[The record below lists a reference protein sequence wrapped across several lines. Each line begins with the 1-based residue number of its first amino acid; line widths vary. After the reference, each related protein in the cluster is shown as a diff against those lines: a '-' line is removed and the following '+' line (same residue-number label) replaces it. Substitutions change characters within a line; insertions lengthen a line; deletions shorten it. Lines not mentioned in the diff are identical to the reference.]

1 MTTIGARTLQGT
13 CPGGPNI
20 RAVIRRRTIRLS
32 DNALIDDI
40 DLSVPTRK
48 SVLFKRISGPID
60 IRTDFYYLPGK
71 CGQYNSELAKAV
83 RVKPAAK
90 GLSFNDNA
98 EILQVEN
105 IRTRDEPRPIM
116 NRRSHSHPIHP
127 DRLRQPPEVIAM
139 SEENARILAA
149 TTRQIVQLQLGEYVP
164 DNRWARRPR
173 MIRENVPDQMPA
185 MPGPQIEI
193 RWLADTGCP
202 FDLVG
207 MHDIPAQDRRH
218 IKNGRTQHSLQTA
231 NGVAGTQGRVD
242 ATVESLDE
250 DIEAFVMGNT
260 PSIVSIGRRCADFG
274 YSFRWDAF
282 ETPVLICP
290 SGRTVRLDVINNVPY
305 LPKGPVMFMSC
316 DTGNARS
323 SNCHER
329 FIVPCSSL

>member
-48 SVLFKRISGPID
+48 SVLFKRIPGPID
-60 IRTDFYYLPGK
+60 IRTNFYYLPGK

-83 RVKPAAK
+83 RIKLTASR
-90 GLSFNDNA
+90 LSFNDSA
-98 EILQVEN
+98 EIQHVEN

-173 MIRENVPDQMPA
+173 MIRKNVPDQMPA

-202 FDLVG
+202 L
-207 MHDIPAQDRRH
+207 
-218 IKNGRTQHSLQTA
+218 
-231 NGVAGTQGRVD
+231 
-242 ATVESLDE
+242 
-250 DIEAFVMGNT
+250 
-260 PSIVSIGRRCADFG
+260 
-274 YSFRWDAF
+274 
-282 ETPVLICP
+282 
-290 SGRTVRLDVINNVPY
+290 
-305 LPKGPVMFMSC
+305 
-316 DTGNARS
+316 NA
-323 SNCHER
+323 
-329 FIVPCSSL
+329 

>member
-40 DLSVPTRK
+40 NLSVPTRK
-48 SVLFKRISGPID
+48 SVLFKRIPGPID

-83 RVKPAAK
+83 RVKPTAG

-164 DNRWARRPR
+164 DSRWARRPR
-173 MIRENVPDQMPA
+173 MIRENVPDQTPA

-207 MHDIPAQDRRH
+207 MRDIPAQDRRH
-218 IKNGRTQHSLQTA
+218 IKKGRTQHSLQTA

-260 PSIVSIGRRCADFG
+260 PSIVSIGRRCADFSG
-274 YSFRWDAF
+274 GM
-282 ETPVLICP
+282 P
-290 SGRTVRLDVINNVPY
+290 SRRP
-305 LPKGPVMFMSC
+305 F
-316 DTGNARS
+316 S
-323 SNCHER
+323 SAHPGELLG
-329 FIVPCSSL
+329 ST

>member
-32 DNALIDDI
+32 DNALIDDV
-40 DLSVPTRK
+40 DLVIPIRK
-48 SVLFKRISGPID
+48 SVLFRRIPGPID

-83 RVKPAAK
+83 RSRLTARR
-90 GLSFNDNA
+90 LSFNDDA
-98 EILQVEN
+98 EVQHVEN
-105 IRTRDEPRPIM
+105 IRTRGEPRPIM

-149 TTRQIVQLQLGEYVP
+149 TTRQIVQLQLGECVP

-185 MPGPQIEI
+185 MP
-193 RWLADTGCP
+193 
-202 FDLVG
+202 DLVG
-207 MHDIPAQDRRH
+207 MHDIPAQDHRH

-231 NGVAGTQGRVD
+231 NGIAGTQGRVD

-274 YSFRWDAF
+274 TVSGGMPLRRLFSFAHPG
-282 ETPVLICP
+282 ELLSSTLSTTSHTC
-290 SGRTVRLDVINNVPY
+290 
-305 LPKGPVMFMSC
+305 PKGRLCLEPQ
-316 DTGNARS
+316 T
-323 SNCHER
+323 
-329 FIVPCSSL
+329 